1 MHLFLRLVDGMAAAA
16 AAVAALCLAVLTAI
30 VLAEIAVVW
39 LFNFSLDFSWEYAA
53 FLMCAAF
60 FLGMGW
66 TLRQSGH
73 VRVTLF
79 AHNLPEGAARLLDMA
94 ATAVGTAI
102 SGFLTYALGVLAW
115 GAFLGGSRTF
125 TPTATPLAVP
135 QGVATLGMAI
145 LTLVLL
151 ARMVRIANG
160 LEPDEKP
167 ADDGIPTET

>member
-1 MHLFLRLVDGMAAAA
+1 MRLFLRLVDGAAAA
-16 AAVAALCLAVLTAI
+16 AAVAAALCLALLTVI

-66 TLRQSGH
+66 TLRQGGH
-73 VRVTLF
+73 VRVSLF
-79 AHNLPEGAARLLDMA
+79 AHHLPPGPTRALDML
-94 ATAVGTAI
+94 ATLAGLVI
-102 SGFLTYALGVLAW
+102 SGFLTFALGSLAW
-115 GAFLGGSRTF
+115 GAFIGGSRTF

-145 LTLVLL
+145 LTLVLVARLVRL
-151 ARMVRIANG
+151 ATG
-160 LEPDEKP
+160 EEPDEKP
-167 ADDGIPTET
+167 ADGGIPSET